1 MKDGIEI
8 HLTNGKVVRSGHKY
22 ERLVDE
28 LSERS
33 KLPDFIVLQKT
44 GMIIPSASILY
55 VKKEKK

>member
-8 HLTNGKVVRSGHKY
+8 HLINGKVVRSGHEY

-44 GMIIPSASILY
+44 GMIIPGASILY
-55 VKKEKK
+55 FKKEKK